1 MELPD
6 EEAALLP
13 YPGHGALT
21 TYLRGV
27 FNDLEQAV
35 GALDDESILA
45 DADDLLGG
53 TAPLED
59 SLIRHLSHI
68 SRHLGM
74 IEALRGL
81 RGGHGTATV

>member
-1 MELPD
+1 V
-6 EEAALLP
+6 AS
-13 YPGHGALT
+13 
-21 TYLRGV
+21 
-27 FNDLEQAV
+27 
-35 GALDDESILA
+35 LDDETVLR
-45 DADDLLGG
+45 DADNLLGE

-59 SLIRHLSHI
+59 SLIRHLSHV